1 MAQFEV
7 IERPALLKQLIE
19 FKDHDLIKIIT
30 GVRRSGKSVLL
41 MMYRDWLIDQGISAD
56 NIIYLNFEDYELQ
69 TVKDEEQLRAIFDQ
83 KLNDIKGRFYILLDE
98 IQNVAGWQRVVN
110 GLRVSFD
117 CDLTIT
123 GSNAQMLSGE
133 LATLLAGR
141 YVEIPIYPLSFSE
154 FLTAKKI
161 SADSRQVDQAF
172 IEYEKY
178 GGFPAVVIANE
189 QVKDQI
195 LKGIYDTV
203 LLNDVSMRGNIRDLT
218 VLRALT
224 GFLSDNTGQ
233 LIQPTRIANTMKSEG
248 LDVSPHTITRYL
260 TLLENAFLFY
270 RSRQYDLRGREYL
283 RTAGKYYVVDPG
295 LRRSAVD
302 RRPGNYSNQLEN
314 IVYVEL
320 LRRNY
325 IVDVG
330 KFDSKEID
338 FIARRSDELMY
349 VQVSYELPENK
360 HETDN
365 LLKIKDNYQKIVITQ
380 HYYEFKE
387 IDGIPVI
394 NVVDWLTKEPNIQ
407 FK

>member
-41 MMYRDWLIDQGISAD
+41 MMYRDWLINQGISAD

-69 TVKDEEQLRAIFDQ
+69 MVQDEEQLRAIFDQ
-83 KLNDIKGRFYILLDE
+83 KLNELKGRFYILLDE

-161 SADSRQVDQAF
+161 STDSRQVDQAF

-248 LDVSPHTITRYL
+248 IDVSPHTITRYL

-283 RTAGKYYVVDPG
+283 KTAGKYYVVDPG
-295 LRRSAVD
+295 LRRNAVD

-320 LRRNY
+320 LRRKY

-338 FIARRSDELMY
+338 FIARKSDELMY
-349 VQVSYELPENK
+349 VQVAYELPANK

-365 LLKIKDNYQKIVITQ
+365 LLKINDNYRKIVITQ

-394 NVVDWLTKEPNIQ
+394 NVVDWLTNEDK
-407 FK
+407 